1 MGFFSSGSSKTTTEQ
16 KMPAWQDA
24 AVQANTAA
32 AQSSPDV
39 MFSTRDLTAA
49 NDPSLYAGLSGTS
62 NIANGFNGVN
72 FGGYAQQGLNAF
84 ADPNAMRPTFDT
96 AARDAVM
103 SSTNLQPGMNALT
116 SQYNT
121 ALAQGLRN
129 AGYGAGGFTGN
140 FGSTGALAKGAAIGS
155 ATNGLLAGT
164 ADLYG
169 RAQDQAIGAG
179 LGYGQSYS
187 DMQMNAADNLM
198 RGGYAGAGMAA
209 GLQDQRFNQG
219 LTMTGLDQAGIDREV
234 GRDMFNNQAPRD
246 TLLFRQQMA
255 GNMGQYG
262 GTTITKTP
270 SASPFQKLLGAGI
283 GLAGAYQSLGGGSLF
298 GGGSGGGSLFGGGGN
313 AVGGNSNWYLNG
325 YGP

>member
-1 MGFFSSGSSKTTTEQ
+1 MGFFSSGTSKSTQEQ
-16 KMPAWQDA
+16 KMPSWQDA
-24 AVQANTAA
+24 AVQQNTAGA
-32 AQSSPDV
+32 MSSPDV

-49 NDPSLYAGLSGTS
+49 NDPSLYQGLAGTS

-72 FGGYAQQGLNAF
+72 FGGYAQQGLDAF
-84 ADPNAMRPTFDT
+84 ANPNAMRPAFDT

-103 SSTNLQPGMNALT
+103 SGTNLQPGMNALT
-116 SQYNT
+116 GQFNT

-187 DMQMNAADNLM
+187 DMQMNAAGNLM
-198 RGGYAGAGMAA
+198 NGGYNGAGMAA

-219 LTMTGLDQAGIDREV
+219 LAMTGLDQASIDREV

-246 TLLFRQQMA
+246 TLLFRQGMA

-262 GTTITKTP
+262 GKTITRTP
-270 SASPFQKLLGAGI
+270 KASPFQSLLGAGVSLY
-283 GLAGAYQSLGGGSLF
+283 GSYLA
-298 GGGSGGGSLFGGGGN
+298 GGGGEDD
-313 AVGGNSNWYLNG
+313 
-325 YGP
+325 

>member
-1 MGFFSSGSSKTTTEQ
+1 MGFFSAGSAKSTQEQ
-16 KMPAWQDA
+16 KMPSWQDA
-24 AVQANTAA
+24 AVQQNTAGA
-32 AQSSPDV
+32 MSSPDV
-39 MFSTRDLTAA
+39 MFSTRDLTASNNPA
-49 NDPSLYAGLSGTS
+49 MYAGLAGTS
-62 NIANGFNGVN
+62 NLARGFNGVD
-72 FGGYAQQGLNAF
+72 FGGYAQQGLDAF

-103 SSTNLQPGMNALT
+103 SGTNLQPGMNALT
-116 SQYNT
+116 GQFNT

-140 FGSTGALAKGAAIGS
+140 FGSTGALAKGAAIGN

-187 DMQMNAADNLM
+187 DMQMNAAGSLM
-198 RGGYAGAGMAA
+198 NGGYNGAGMAA

-219 LTMTGLDQAGIDREV
+219 LAMTGLDQAGIDREV

-246 TLLFRQQMA
+246 TLLFRQGMA

-262 GTTITKTP
+262 GKTITKTP
-270 SASPFQKLLGAGI
+270 TASPFQQALGAGVSLY
-283 GLAGAYQSLGGGSLF
+283 GSYLAGGGKDK
-298 GGGSGGGSLFGGGGN
+298 
-313 AVGGNSNWYLNG
+313 
-325 YGP
+325 